1 MFWKEFGR
9 TVTST
14 AVVIVF
20 AATIIAVSIS
30 SAFAG
35 FGGTQTAATLTIGP
49 SAPAGAQVTDAK
61 WQAYEKIALLLTI
74 GFTVG
79 ISSLAAGLAVGK
91 VGAAAMGAAAEQPE
105 IIGRALVFVA
115 VAEGIAVFGLIIGIM
130 LLLRL

>member
-1 MFWKEFGR
+1 MFWRDFGR
-9 TVTST
+9 TVTHTS
-14 AVVIVF
+14 VVIIF
-20 AATIIAVSIS
+20 AATIIAVSVS

-35 FGGTQTAATLTIGP
+35 HGQPESAATLTIGP
-49 SAPAGAQVTDAK
+49 SAPAGALVADPK
-61 WQAYEKIALLLTI
+61 WQAYENIALLLTI

-79 ISSLAAGLAVGK
+79 MSSLAAGLAVGK